1 METSGSNWQGVFPAV
16 TTPFTE
22 NDRVDVPGLHRLV
35 DFLIKGGVDGLV
47 MLGTLGEGSVLSLE
61 EKELVLRETLAVADG
76 RVPVLAGVAE
86 ATTRA
91 AYRFAERAATLGV
104 QGFMALPA
112 LLYSALPHETL
123 AHFRALARATDLPLM
138 LYNNPVLYGVDV
150 TPEMLAELAGEEPR
164 IVAVKESSEDV
175 RRITDIRVHT
185 GDRYRLFVGVDDLV
199 LEGVAAGAD
208 GWVAGLTNAFPRESV
223 ALFRLTRAGR
233 LDEARRLYRWF
244 RPLLHLDA
252 SPQLVQHIKLAQ
264 AMVGVGSEHV
274 RPPRWPLQGE
284 RRRAVEAIIRKAL
297 DTHTEIEDLL

>member
-22 NDRVDVPGLHRLV
+22 DDRVDVPGLHRLV
-35 DFLIKGGVDGLV
+35 DFLVEGGVDGLI
-47 MLGTLGEGSVLSLE
+47 MLGTLGEGSVLTPE
-61 EKELVLRETLAVADG
+61 EKELVLREALAAADG

-86 ATTRA
+86 TTTRA
-91 AYRFAERAATLGV
+91 ACRFAERAAALGV

-112 LLYSALPHETL
+112 LLYNALPHETL
-123 AHFRALARATDLPLM
+123 THFRTLARATELPLM

-150 TPEMLAELAGEEPR
+150 TPEMLAELADEPH

-223 ALFRLTRAGR
+223 ALFRLAWAGR

-244 RPLLHLDA
+244 MPLLHLDA

-264 AMVGVGSEHV
+264 ALVGVGSEHV
-274 RPPRWPLQGE
+274 RLPRQPLQGE
-284 RRRAVEAIIRKAL
+284 RRRAVEALIRKAL
-297 DTHTEIEDLL
+297 DTHAEIEDLL

>member
-1 METSGSNWQGVFPAV
+1 METPGSNWQGVFPAV

-22 NDRVDVPGLHRLV
+22 EERVDVPGLHRLV
-35 DFLIKGGVDGLV
+35 DFLIEGGVDGLI
-47 MLGTLGEGSVLSLE
+47 MLGTLGEGSVLSSE
-61 EKELVLRETLAVADG
+61 EKELVLREALAAADG

-86 ATTRA
+86 TTTRA
-91 AYRFAERAATLGV
+91 ACRFAERAAALGV

-112 LLYSALPHETL
+112 LLYNALPHETL
-123 AHFRALARATDLPLM
+123 AHFRALARATELPLM

-150 TPEMLAELAGEEPR
+150 TPEMLAELADESR

-223 ALFRLTRAGR
+223 ALFRLAREGR

-244 RPLLHLDA
+244 MPLLHLDA

-264 AMVGVGSEHV
+264 ALVGVGSEHV
-274 RPPRWPLQGE
+274 RPPRQPLQGE
-284 RRRAVEAIIRKAL
+284 RRRAVEALIRKAL
-297 DTHTEIEDLL
+297 DTHAEIEDLL

>member
-1 METSGSNWQGVFPAV
+1 METPGSNWQGVFPAV

-22 NDRVDVPGLHRLV
+22 EERVDVPGLHRLV
-35 DFLIKGGVDGLV
+35 DFLIEGGVDGLI
-47 MLGTLGEGSVLSLE
+47 MLGTLGEGSVLSSE
-61 EKELVLRETLAVADG
+61 EKELVLREALAAADG

-86 ATTRA
+86 TTTRA
-91 AYRFAERAATLGV
+91 ACRFAERAAALGV

-112 LLYSALPHETL
+112 LLYNALPHETL
-123 AHFRALARATDLPLM
+123 AHFQALARATDLPLM

-150 TPEMLAELAGEEPR
+150 TPEMLAELADEPR

-223 ALFRLTRAGR
+223 ALFRLARAGR
-233 LDEARRLYRWF
+233 LDEARRLYHWF
-244 RPLLHLDA
+244 MPLLHLDA

-264 AMVGVGSEHV
+264 ALVGVGSEHV
-274 RPPRWPLQGE
+274 RPPRRPLQGE
-284 RRRAVEAIIRKAL
+284 RRRAVEALIRKAL
-297 DTHTEIEDLL
+297 DAHEEIEDLL

>member
-1 METSGSNWQGVFPAV
+1 METPGSNWQGVFPAV

-22 NDRVDVPGLHRLV
+22 DDHVDVSGLHRLV
-35 DFLIKGGVDGLV
+35 DLLIEGGVDGLI
-47 MLGTLGEGSVLSLE
+47 MLGTLGESSVLSPE
-61 EKELVLRETLAVADG
+61 EKELVLREALAAAEG

-86 ATTRA
+86 TTTRA
-91 AYRFAERAATLGV
+91 ACRFAERAAALGV

-112 LLYSALPHETL
+112 LLYNALPHETL

-150 TPEMLAELAGEEPR
+150 TPEMLAELADEPS

-175 RRITDIRVHT
+175 RRITDVRVHT

-223 ALFRLTRAGR
+223 ALFRLARAGR

-244 RPLLHLDA
+244 MPLLHLDA

-274 RPPRWPLQGE
+274 RPPRRPLQGE
-284 RRRAVEAIIRKAL
+284 RRRAVEALIRKAL
-297 DTHTEIEDLL
+297 DAHAEIEDLL

>member
-1 METSGSNWQGVFPAV
+1 METPGSNWQGVFPAV

-22 NDRVDVPGLHRLV
+22 EERVDVPGLHRLV
-35 DFLIKGGVDGLV
+35 DFLVEGGVDGLI
-47 MLGTLGEGSVLSLE
+47 MLGTLGEGSVLSSE
-61 EKELVLRETLAVADG
+61 EKELVLREALAAADG

-86 ATTRA
+86 TTTRA
-91 AYRFAERAATLGV
+91 ACRFAERAAALGV

-112 LLYSALPHETL
+112 LLYNALPHETL
-123 AHFRALARATDLPLM
+123 AHFQALARATELPLM

-150 TPEMLAELAGEEPR
+150 TPEMLAELADEPR

-223 ALFRLTRAGR
+223 ALFRLARAGR
-233 LDEARRLYRWF
+233 LDEARRLYHWF
-244 RPLLHLDA
+244 MPLLHLDA

-264 AMVGVGSEHV
+264 ALVGVGSEHV
-274 RPPRWPLQGE
+274 RPPRRPLQGE
-284 RRRAVEAIIRKAL
+284 RRRAVEALIRKAL
-297 DTHTEIEDLL
+297 DAHEEIEDLL

>member
-1 METSGSNWQGVFPAV
+1 METRGANWQGVFPAV

-22 NDRVDVPGLHRLV
+22 DDRVDVSGLHRLV
-35 DFLIKGGVDGLV
+35 DFLIEGGVDGLI
-47 MLGTLGEGSVLSLE
+47 MLGTLGEGSVLSPE
-61 EKELVLRETLAVADG
+61 EKEQVLREALTAADG

-86 ATTRA
+86 TTTRA
-91 AYRFAERAATLGV
+91 ACRFAERAAALGV

-112 LLYSALPHETL
+112 LLYNALPHETL
-123 AHFRALARATDLPLM
+123 AHFRTLARATELPLM

-150 TPEMLAELAGEEPR
+150 TPEIVAELADELH

-208 GWVAGLTNAFPRESV
+208 GWVAGLANVFPRESV
-223 ALFRLTRAGR
+223 ALFRLARGGR
-233 LDEARRLYRWF
+233 LDEARQLYRWF
-244 RPLLHLDA
+244 MPLLHLDA

-274 RPPRWPLQGE
+274 RPPRQPLQGAQ
-284 RRRAVEAIIRKAL
+284 RQAVAAIIRKAL
-297 DTHTEIEDLL
+297 DTHVAIKDLL

>member
-1 METSGSNWQGVFPAV
+1 METPGSNWQGVFPAV

-22 NDRVDVPGLHRLV
+22 EDRVDVPGLHRLV
-35 DFLIKGGVDGLV
+35 DFLIEGGVDGLI
-47 MLGTLGEGSVLSLE
+47 MLGTLGEGSVLSPE
-61 EKELVLRETLAVADG
+61 EKELVLREALAAADG

-86 ATTRA
+86 TTTRA
-91 AYRFAERAATLGV
+91 ACRFAERAAALGV

-112 LLYSALPHETL
+112 LLYNALPHETL
-123 AHFRALARATDLPLM
+123 AHFQALARATDLPLM

-150 TPEMLAELAGEEPR
+150 TPEMLAELADESR

-223 ALFRLTRAGR
+223 ALFRLARAGR
-233 LDEARRLYRWF
+233 LDEARRLYHWF
-244 RPLLHLDA
+244 MPLLHLDA

-264 AMVGVGSEHV
+264 ALVGVGSEHV
-274 RPPRWPLQGE
+274 RPPRRPLQGE
-284 RRRAVEAIIRKAL
+284 RRRAVEALIRKAL
-297 DTHTEIEDLL
+297 DTHAEIEDLL

>member
-1 METSGSNWQGVFPAV
+1 METPGSNWQGVFPAV

-22 NDRVDVPGLHRLV
+22 EERVDVPGLHRLV
-35 DFLIKGGVDGLV
+35 DFLVEGGVDGLI
-47 MLGTLGEGSVLSLE
+47 MLGTLGEGSVLSSE
-61 EKELVLRETLAVADG
+61 EKELVLREALAAADG

-86 ATTRA
+86 TTTRA
-91 AYRFAERAATLGV
+91 ACRFAERAAALGV

-112 LLYSALPHETL
+112 LLYNALPHETL
-123 AHFRALARATDLPLM
+123 AHFQALARATELPLM

-150 TPEMLAELAGEEPR
+150 TPEMLAELADEPR

-223 ALFRLTRAGR
+223 ALFRLAREGR
-233 LDEARRLYRWF
+233 LDEARRLYHWF
-244 RPLLHLDA
+244 MPLLHLDA

-264 AMVGVGSEHV
+264 ALVGVGSEHV
-274 RPPRWPLQGE
+274 RPPRQPLQGE
-284 RRRAVEAIIRKAL
+284 RRRAVEALIRKAL
-297 DTHTEIEDLL
+297 DTHAEIEDLL